1 LSTDDG
7 LLIMPHEPP
16 ARIGIVTKPHEP
28 RAAEVAARIA
38 RWAAEHEIN
47 LFVNDRVKDSEL
59 PGGTFSASAREIAD
73 HCDVLVAL
81 GGDGTMIATA
91 RLVSGRGTPVLG
103 VNLGTLGYLTE
114 FSVDDVLPALEFV
127 MRGDYE
133 IDRRLMLDWRVLR
146 DGDQVGAGTALN
158 DVVVNKSALARIIDI
173 DFTVGGQYVT
183 TFRADG
189 LILCTPTG
197 STAYNL
203 SAGGPIIAPSV
214 EAIAVAPICPHT
226 LTNRPLVLPHYSE
239 IRLRINTREQEVML
253 TSDGQTGM
261 PLVADDRVELRKSA
275 RTFNTIAPKGRDYFE
290 ILRSKLKWSGR

>member
-1 LSTDDG
+1 
-7 LLIMPHEPP
+7 MPHEPP

-47 LFVNDRVKDSEL
+47 LFVNDRVKDGDL
-59 PGGTFSASAREIAD
+59 PPGTFKATAREIAD

-114 FSVDDVLPALEFV
+114 FTVEDVVPALEFV
-127 MRGDYE
+127 VRGDYE
-133 IDRRLMLDWRVLR
+133 VDRRLMLEWRVLR

-183 TFRADG
+183 SFRADG
-189 LILCTPTG
+189 LILSTPTG

-203 SAGGPIIAPSV
+203 SAGGPVIVPGV

-226 LTNRPLVLPHYSE
+226 LTNRPLVLPHYAE
-239 IRLRINTREQEVML
+239 IRLCIHTREQEVML

-261 PLVADDRVELRKSA
+261 PLMADDRVELRKSA
-275 RTFNTIAPKGRDYFE
+275 RTFNTIAAKDRDYFE

>member
-1 LSTDDG
+1 
-7 LLIMPHEPP
+7 MPHEPP
-16 ARIGIVTKPHEP
+16 ARIGIITKPNEP
-28 RAAEVAARIA
+28 RAAEIAARIA
-38 RWAAEHEIN
+38 RWAADHDIN
-47 LFVNDRVKDSEL
+47 LFVNDRVKEADL
-59 PGGTFSASAREIAD
+59 PPGTFSSSAREVAD

-133 IDRRLMLDWRVLR
+133 IDRRLMIEWRVLR
-146 DGDQVGAGTALN
+146 DGDQVGAGAALN

-173 DFTVGGQYVT
+173 DLTVGGQYVT
-183 TFRADG
+183 SFRADG

-203 SAGGPIIAPSV
+203 SAGGPIIAPGV
-214 EAIAVAPICPHT
+214 EAIAIAPICPHT

-261 PLVADDRVELRKSA
+261 PLLADDRVELRKSA
-275 RTFNTIAPKGRDYFE
+275 RTFNTIAAKGRDYFE

>member
-1 LSTDDG
+1 
-7 LLIMPHEPP
+7 MPHQPP
-16 ARIGIVTKPHEP
+16 ARIGIVTKPNEP
-28 RAAEVAARIA
+28 RAAEIAARIA

-47 LFVNDRVKDSEL
+47 LFVNDRVKESDL
-59 PGGTFSASAREIAD
+59 PGGIFSASAREIAD

-114 FSVDDVLPALEFV
+114 FTIDDVLPALEYV

-133 IDRRLMLDWRVLR
+133 IDRRLMLEWRVLR

-173 DFTVGGQYVT
+173 DCTVGGQYVT
-183 TFRADG
+183 TYRADG
-189 LILCTPTG
+189 LILSTPTG

-203 SAGGPIIAPSV
+203 SAGGPIIAPGV
-214 EAIAVAPICPHT
+214 EAIGIAPICPHA

-275 RTFNTIAPKGRDYFE
+275 RTFNTIAAKDRDYFE